1 MGWIVGVKVAAGSG
15 EEQEGS
21 LMLKGIHQATALASE
36 RGMQPGYLLTGC
48 VQSGSIIAVC
58 RGSLPTMSA
67 RGSVLKVRCGSLL
80 RLLACRRP

>member
-1 MGWIVGVKVAAGSG
+1 MVGVKVAAGSR

-21 LMLKGIHQATALASE
+21 LRLVSE

-48 VQSGSIIAVC
+48 VQSGSIMAVF
-58 RGSLPTMSA
+58 RGSLRRCLLA
-67 RGSVLKVRCGSLL
+67 AQLKVKSESLL